1 MFPERVITSSEAL
14 ARNSASLV
22 AINSEATNA
31 TDAQRARNVSFKSAV
46 PRNKNSQGKQCNT
59 KIENN
64 IKNVTAGGNVILN
77 ICPVTKNKSDA
88 EINKPNV

>member
-14 ARNSASLV
+14 AKNSASFV

-31 TDAQRARNVSFKSAV
+31 TGTQRARSVSFKNAV
-46 PRNKNSQGKQCNT
+46 PRNKNSHGKQCNT

-64 IKNVTAGGNVILN
+64 IKNITAGGNVILN
-77 ICPVTKNKSDA
+77 ICPVTKNKTDV
-88 EINKPNV
+88 ETGKPNV